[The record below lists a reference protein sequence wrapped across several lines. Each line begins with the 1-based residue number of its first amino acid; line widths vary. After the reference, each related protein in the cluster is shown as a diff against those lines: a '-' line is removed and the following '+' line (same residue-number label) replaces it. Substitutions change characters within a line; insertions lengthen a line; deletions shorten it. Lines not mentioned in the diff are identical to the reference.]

1 MASEFFGLEIKMK
14 TYMTV
19 FFSSEGAKPS
29 EVVNRL
35 SMLGFKPITGA
46 YDFVYE
52 WDKNASVEEAVW
64 FGDKIAE
71 ALRGYNILFK
81 IETI

>member
-1 MASEFFGLEIKMK
+1 MK

-19 FFSSEGAKPS
+19 MFSSEGAKPS

-35 SMLGFKPITGA
+35 AMLGFKPITGA

-52 WDKNASVEEAVW
+52 WDKNASVDDAIW
-64 FGDKIAE
+64 FGDKISE
-71 ALRGYNILFK
+71 ALRGYSVMFK